1 MTNRAAL
8 GPPILKGIHPMILK
22 NAAVFLE
29 NRFEICDIAIK
40 NGKIAA
46 IGENLGEGT
55 DCTGLKILPGLVD
68 VHSHGCAGFDFD
80 HADEDQLKTMSHCYL
95 RHGVTAVLATLM
107 TNPRELLLQ
116 AAQRC
121 GSAAAPIRGIYLE
134 GPFFGPAKKGA
145 HDAQYLSPIDGA
157 FFSALDKASGGAIRI
172 VAVDPCLEGAGDFI
186 REVSKA
192 KRVTLA
198 HTPATY
204 EDAQRGFAAGATQV
218 THLFNAMTGLAH
230 REPGLVGAA
239 LAGDCFAEV
248 ICDGIHIHPAVLKT
262 AFKAL
267 DGRGLVISDSMAAC
281 GLADGQYSL
290 GGQAVTVKGPRATL
304 ADGTLAGAVTFAWEG
319 MVNLIGAG
327 VPQEQAIAAATSV
340 PAKSAGLE
348 DTCGMIAVGRS
359 ADLVLCD
366 GDWNI
371 RQVYLAGEAVS

>member
-1 MTNRAAL
+1 
-8 GPPILKGIHPMILK
+8 MIFK
-22 NAAVFLE
+22 NASVFLE
-29 NRFEICDIAIK
+29 SRFETCDIAVE

-46 IGENLGEGT
+46 VGSDLGEGL
-55 DCTGLKILPGLVD
+55 DCTGLRLLPGLVD
-68 VHSHGCAGFDFD
+68 IHTHGCAGFDFD
-80 HADEDQLKTMSHCYL
+80 HAAAEQLQTMSACYL

-107 TNPRELLLQ
+107 TNPRELLLE
-116 AAQRC
+116 AAKTC
-121 GSAAAPIRGIYLE
+121 GAAPVPIRGIYLE

-157 FFSALDKASGGAIRI
+157 FFAALDEAADGNIRI
-172 VAVDPCLEGAGDFI
+172 VAVDPCLEGAEDLI
-186 REVSKA
+186 RAVSQT

-204 EDAQRGFAAGATQV
+204 DDAQKGFAAGATQV

-239 LAGDCFAEV
+239 LAGDCLAEV

-267 DGRGLVISDSMAAC
+267 DGRGMVISDSMAAC
-281 GLADGQYSL
+281 GLADGEYSL

-304 ADGTLAGAVTFAWEG
+304 ADGTLAGSVTFAWDG
-319 MVNLIGAG
+319 MVNLIRAG
-327 VPQEQAIAAATSV
+327 IPAEQAVAAATAV

-348 DTCGMIAVGRS
+348 NVCGTIAAGRE

-366 GDWNI
+366 SDWNI
-371 RQVYLAGEAVS
+371 RQVFLTGQAVS

>member
-1 MTNRAAL
+1 
-8 GPPILKGIHPMILK
+8 MILK

-29 NRFEICDIAIK
+29 NRFETWDIAVE

-46 IGENLGEGT
+46 IGGNLGEGL
-55 DCTGLKILPGLVD
+55 DCTGLRLLPGLVD
-68 VHSHGCAGFDFD
+68 IHTHGCAGFDFD
-80 HADEDQLKTMSHCYL
+80 HATAEQLQTMSACYL

-107 TNPRELLLQ
+107 TNPRDLLLE
-116 AAQRC
+116 AAKTC
-121 GSAAAPIRGIYLE
+121 GTAPAPIRGIYLE

-145 HDAQYLSPIDGA
+145 HNAQYLSPIDSA
-157 FFSALDKASGGAIRI
+157 FFAALDEAAGGAIRI
-172 VAVDPCLEGAGDFI
+172 VAVDPCLEGAEDFI
-186 REVSKA
+186 RTVSKT

-198 HTPATY
+198 HTPAGY
-204 EDAQRGFAAGATQV
+204 ADAQRGFAAGATQV

-239 LAGDCFAEV
+239 RAGDCFAEV

-267 DGRGLVISDSMAAC
+267 EERGLVISDSMAAC
-281 GLADGQYSL
+281 GLADGAYSL

-304 ADGTLAGAVTFAWEG
+304 ADGTLAGSVTFAWDG
-319 MVNLIGAG
+319 MVNLIRAG
-327 VPQEQAIAAATSV
+327 VPMEQAVAAATAV

-348 DTCGMIAVGRS
+348 EVCGTIAVGRD

-366 GDWNI
+366 SDWNI
-371 RQVYLAGEAVS
+371 RQVFLTGQAVS

>member
-1 MTNRAAL
+1 
-8 GPPILKGIHPMILK
+8 MIFK
-22 NAAVFLE
+22 NAAVFLG
-29 NRFEICDIAIK
+29 NRFVTCDVAVED
-40 NGKIAA
+40 GKIAA
-46 IGENLGEGT
+46 IGENLGDGM
-55 DCTGLKILPGLVD
+55 DCTGLRLLPGLVD
-68 VHSHGCAGFDFD
+68 IHTHGCAGYDFD
-80 HADEDQLKTMSHCYL
+80 HADHGQLAEMSACYL

-107 TNPRELLLQ
+107 TNPRALLLE
-116 AAQRC
+116 AAAKC
-121 GSAAAPIRGIYLE
+121 GVAAAPIRGIYLE

-145 HDAQYLSPIDGA
+145 HDAQYLSPIDGD
-157 FFSALDKASGGAIRI
+157 FFAALDEAANGAIRI
-172 VAVDPCLEGAGDFI
+172 VAADPCLEGAEDFI
-186 REVSKA
+186 RQVSKT

-198 HTPATY
+198 HTPAGY
-204 EDAQRGFAAGATQV
+204 DDAQKGFAAGATQV

-281 GLADGQYSL
+281 GLADGEYSL
-290 GGQAVTVKGPRATL
+290 GGQAVTVHGPRATL
-304 ADGTLAGAVTFAWEG
+304 ADGTLAGSVTFAWDG
-319 MVNLIGAG
+319 MVNLVRAG
-327 VPQEQAIAAATSV
+327 VPAEQAVAAATSV

-348 DTCGMIAVGRS
+348 STCGFIAVGRS

-366 GDWNI
+366 QSWNI

>member
-1 MTNRAAL
+1 
-8 GPPILKGIHPMILK
+8 MILK

-29 NRFEICDIAIK
+29 NRFETCDIAVE

-46 IGENLGEGT
+46 IGPDLGPGE
-55 DCTGLKILPGLVD
+55 DCTGQYLLPGLVD
-68 VHSHGCAGFDFD
+68 IHTHGCAGFDFD
-80 HADEDQLKTMSHCYL
+80 HADSAQLAEMSACYL

-107 TNPRELLLQ
+107 TNPKDLLLE
-116 AAQRC
+116 AAARC
-121 GSAAAPIRGIYLE
+121 GSAPAPIRGIYLE

-145 HDAQYLSPIDGA
+145 HDAQHLTPVDPA
-157 FFSALDKASGGAIRI
+157 FFAALDEAAGGAIRI
-172 VAVDPCLEGAGDFI
+172 VAVDPCLEGAEAFI
-186 REVSKA
+186 REVSKT

-198 HTPATY
+198 HTPAGY
-204 EDAQRGFAAGATQV
+204 DDAQAAFAAGATQV

-239 LAGDCFAEV
+239 LSGECFAEV

-267 DGRGLVISDSMAAC
+267 EDRGMVISDSMAAC

-290 GGQAVTVKGPRATL
+290 GGQAVTVRGPRATL
-304 ADGTLAGAVTFAWEG
+304 ADGTLAGSVTFAWDG
-319 MVNLIGAG
+319 MVNLIRAG
-327 VPQEQAIAAATSV
+327 VPVEQAVAAATAV

-348 DTCGMIAVGRS
+348 DTCGTIAVGRA

-366 GDWNI
+366 SDWTI
-371 RQVYLAGEAVS
+371 RQVYLAGRAVS